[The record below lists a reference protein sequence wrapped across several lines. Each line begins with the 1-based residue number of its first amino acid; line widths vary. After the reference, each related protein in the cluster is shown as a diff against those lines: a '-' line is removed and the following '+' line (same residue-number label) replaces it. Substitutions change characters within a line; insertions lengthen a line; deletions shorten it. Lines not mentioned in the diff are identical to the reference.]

1 MPARKRATAT
11 AGATAPKPRAPR
23 KTKKP
28 RAPRTNPAL
37 YKPLPGET
45 WGQRAERLRDAFETD
60 LRALGLAPWEPE
72 YQFARLSHRR
82 KWAMDIAWPDARVVV
97 EIEGRGAHQR
107 GRYHTDME
115 KYNRAALM
123 GWLLLRVTYDMIA
136 DGRAIALVQEAFAL
150 RHAAA

>member
-1 MPARKRATAT
+1 MPARKRATA
-11 AGATAPKPRAPR
+11 PKPVKPAKTTKPR
-23 KTKKP
+23 KRTTKIVK
-28 RAPRTNPAL
+28 NPAL

-97 EIEGRGAHQR
+97 EIEGHGSHQR

-136 DGRAIALVQEAFAL
+136 DGRALALVQEAFAL
-150 RHAAA
+150 RNAAA